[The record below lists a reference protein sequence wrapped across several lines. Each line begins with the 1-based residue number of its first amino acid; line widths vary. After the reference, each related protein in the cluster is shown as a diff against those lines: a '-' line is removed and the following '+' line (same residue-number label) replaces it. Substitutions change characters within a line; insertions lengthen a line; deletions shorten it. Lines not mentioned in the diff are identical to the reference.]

1 MAKFVPA
8 LMKQLIKYSQARLSH
23 WSFYWNSRLA
33 QDRVDLWMAL
43 SRSKESSSPQH
54 LPFRP
59 HTHRNLGYLI
69 NKFGVLQEFAVILR
83 YLLSNKSIKPYYQ
96 FIYLSHVEMHIIANS
111 PRLMMMI
118 KIHIIL
124 KIIVWLKRVSPM
136 KPLNFKYLDN
146 FHKKSKIWMT
156 LLDH

>member
-1 MAKFVPA
+1 MAKFVTA

-59 HTHRNLGYLI
+59 HTHRNLGYLRNWSFTRICCDTSISAVQQKHKTLLLIYILITCRDAYYCQFAEI
-69 NKFGVLQEFAVILR
+69 NDD
-83 YLLSNKSIKPYYQ
+83 NKN
-96 FIYLSHVEMHIIANS
+96 SHYFKNISLI
-111 PRLMMMI
+111 
-118 KIHIIL
+118 
-124 KIIVWLKRVSPM
+124 KRVSPM

-146 FHKKSKIWMT
+146 FHKKSKIWKT

>member
-1 MAKFVPA
+1 MSNLTRLLTMAKSVPA

-83 YLLSNKSIKPYYQ
+83 SISAVQQKNK
-96 FIYLSHVEMHIIANS
+96 
-111 PRLMMMI
+111 
-118 KIHIIL
+118 
-124 KIIVWLKRVSPM
+124 
-136 KPLNFKYLDN
+136 
-146 FHKKSKIWMT
+146 T
-156 LLDH
+156 LLLIYILITCRDAYYCQFAEINDDNKNSHYLKKK